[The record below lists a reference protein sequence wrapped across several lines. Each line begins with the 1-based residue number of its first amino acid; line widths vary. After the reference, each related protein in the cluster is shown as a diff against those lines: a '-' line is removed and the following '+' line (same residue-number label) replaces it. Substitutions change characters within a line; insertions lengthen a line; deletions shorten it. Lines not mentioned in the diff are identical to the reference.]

1 MKFPSIACSLS
12 SAELRERVA
21 SVLARFRPA
30 VNTMEELPNG
40 YAFTFEGD
48 RKWIALAAE
57 VMAAERDCCPFLKFE
72 VVAEPDH
79 GPFVVRV
86 TGPDGSKEF
95 LKTILV
101 EAKIAP

>member
-1 MKFPSIACSLS
+1 MKPLPIACSLS

-21 SVLARFRPA
+21 SLLARFRSA
-30 VNTMEELPNG
+30 VKTIEELPNG
-40 YAFTFEGD
+40 YAFTFEGG

-57 VMAAERDCCPFLKFE
+57 AMAAERDCCPFLTFE
-72 VVAEPDH
+72 VVAQPDH

-86 TGPDGSKEF
+86 TGPEGSKEF